1 MKGSSQ
7 FQALNF
13 FKRATLSCCLMVRWL
28 CLEKKSLF
36 LVQLL
41 YSIESESKVKLFS
54 GKESKINPSFRN
66 ACDAR
71 LFFLGGIFP
80 SCAGGAVS
88 SVLLGDST
96 LEKVPLSS
104 PAL

>member
-1 MKGSSQ
+1 
-7 FQALNF
+7 
-13 FKRATLSCCLMVRWL
+13 MVRWL

-54 GKESKINPSFRN
+54 GKESRRSIPLSGMR
-66 ACDAR
+66 CDAR

-96 LEKVPLSS
+96 LEKVPLES